1 MYELK
6 DFNIVTANTALL
18 INPISR
24 EAIEMAI
31 NYQFDQFEYNGF
43 SDDITPPAP
52 SELTV
57 IIVPLLNDYL
67 VMIRANDPASNI
79 IMTDSLNAWIQVVKD
94 DLTGW
99 VSLET
104 GEPVTL
110 SLQ

>member
-6 DFNIVTANTALL
+6 DFNIVSANTALL
-18 INPISR
+18 SNPISR

-57 IIVPLLNDYL
+57 IIVPLLNDHL
-67 VMIRANDPASNI
+67 VMIRANAPASNI
-79 IMTDSLNAWIQVVKD
+79 MMTDSLNAWIQVLKEDHDIWSD
-94 DLTGW
+94 D
-99 VSLET
+99 
-104 GEPVTL
+104 
-110 SLQ
+110 

>member
-18 INPISR
+18 SNPINR
-24 EAIEMAI
+24 EAIQMAI

-67 VMIRANDPASNI
+67 MMIRANDPASNI
-79 IMTDSLNAWIQVVKD
+79 IMTDSLNSWLQVLKQD
-94 DLTGW
+94 HEIWGND
-99 VSLET
+99 
-104 GEPVTL
+104 
-110 SLQ
+110 

>member
-6 DFNIVTANTALL
+6 DFSIITANTALMT
-18 INPISR
+18 NPISR

-43 SDDITPPAP
+43 SDDITPPTP

-67 VMIRANDPASNI
+67 VMIKANDPASNI
-79 IMTDSLNAWIQVVKD
+79 IMTDSLNAWIQTVKED
-94 DLTGW
+94 IDIWGND
-99 VSLET
+99 
-104 GEPVTL
+104 
-110 SLQ
+110 